1 MSAYVISEL
10 EVLDEEKMQEYRK
23 LAEASI
29 TEYGGRYLVRGA
41 DPLIVEGAAAK
52 TKVVIVE
59 FPSIQHAKNWYAS
72 ASYSPA
78 LKVRQE
84 ALERRLI
91 FVDGIVIS

>member
-1 MSAYVISEL
+1 MPAYVISEL

-29 TEYGGRYLVRGA
+29 AEYGGRYLVRGA
-41 DPLIVEGAAAK
+41 EPLIVEGAAAK

-91 FVDGIVIS
+91 FVDGIVMF